1 MANSFVRY
9 TGNGSTSTYSI
20 PFSYRSTA
28 DLSATVAGV
37 NTTFT
42 LNAAGT
48 TLTFASPPANLA
60 AIEIR
65 RKTSQ
70 TSRLTD
76 YASGSV
82 LTESDLDTDST
93 QAFMMSQEAIDNA
106 DDVIKISNTDFQYD
120 ATSKQIRNVTDPTS
134 AQDVATKAYTDSILT
149 TNTTAVSNA
158 TAQANAAAA
167 SATTA
172 AGHVST
178 ALGHANTASG
188 HANTASTQATNAAN
202 SATRAANSAA
212 SATVTTGLVIAMAIA
227 L

>member
-37 NTTFT
+37 NTTFS

-60 AIEIR
+60 AVEIR

-82 LTESDLDTDST
+82 LTETDLDTDST

-106 DDVIKISNTDFQYD
+106 DDVIKLSNTDFQYD

-167 SATTA
+167 NSAP
-172 AGHVST
+172 
-178 ALGHANTASG
+178 
-188 HANTASTQATNAAN
+188 QAAN
-202 SATRAANSAA
+202 SAS

>member
-149 TNTTAVSNA
+149 TNTTAVTNA

-167 SATTA
+167 SATA
-172 AGHVST
+172 A
-178 ALGHANTASG
+178 ASSES
-188 HANTASTQATNAAN
+188 AASASASTASTQATNAAN
-202 SATRAANSAA
+202 SATQAANSAA

>member
-37 NTTFT
+37 NTTFS

-82 LTESDLDTDST
+82 LTETDLDTDST

-106 DDVIKISNTDFQYD
+106 DDVIKLSNTDFQYD

-167 SATTA
+167 SATA
-172 AGHVST
+172 AASSQSAAST
-178 ALGHANTASG
+178 SAS
-188 HANTASTQATNAAN
+188 TASTQATAAAN
-202 SATRAANSAA
+202 SATQAANSAS

>member
-37 NTTFT
+37 NATFA

-149 TNTTAVSNA
+149 TNTTAVTNA

-167 SATTA
+167 SATA
-172 AGHVST
+172 AASSQSAASASAST
-178 ALGHANTASG
+178 AL
-188 HANTASTQATNAAN
+188 TQATNAAN
-202 SATRAANSAA
+202 SATQAANSAA